1 MWKVS
6 RLVNLV
12 LMLAGSL
19 SIMPCA
25 LVAEPAIT
33 SSVQPSSLPK
43 KKQTRLGLYV
53 TAKEAAGLL
62 HSNKEFALIDVRT
75 PEETMFVGYP
85 QNAAAN
91 VPFMFIDPS
100 HGFNAKAGS
109 YKLVLNPKFVDGVR
123 AFLKRKNAPTL
134 LLMCRSGSRSA
145 AAVNALA
152 EAGFTDVYSVVDGFE
167 GVTDKTGKGALSGWK
182 NSGAPWTTKV
192 RENYWVRN
200 H

>member
-6 RLVNLV
+6 RLVIV
-12 LMLAGSL
+12 ALMLAGSL
-19 SIMPCA
+19 SVVPCA
-25 LVAEPAIT
+25 LVAQSAIT

-43 KKQTRLGLYV
+43 KKQTSLGLYL
-53 TAKEAAGLL
+53 TAKEAAGILQ
-62 HSNKEFALIDVRT
+62 SNKELALIDVRT

-85 QNAAAN
+85 QSAAAN
-91 VPFMFIDPS
+91 VPFKLVDPDY
-100 HGFNAKAGS
+100 GFSAKKGS

-123 AFLKRKNAPTL
+123 AFLKSKSAPTL

-152 EAGFTDVYSVVDGFE
+152 EAGFTDVYSIVDGFE
-167 GVTDKTGKGALSGWK
+167 GDTDKNGKRTLSGWK
-182 NSGAPWTTKV
+182 NSGVSWTTKV
-192 RENYWVRN
+192 RENYWFRN